1 MDISFNNEYSNEIN
15 RIIEELLKNMSIE
28 NLSKE
33 INKIFKNSYNGIYQV
48 RREEELKM
56 AEKILEECENI
67 L

>member
-33 INKIFKNSYNGIYQV
+33 INKIFKNLYNGIYQV